1 MAKKIRLTVAPK
13 KAAVSPKKLTASSK
27 ESEQDEKK
35 KKKVYSP
42 KVRLTAHIKR
52 N

>member
-13 KAAVSPKKLTASSK
+13 KAAVSLKKLTASSR
-27 ESEQDEKK
+27 ESEQDEK

-52 N
+52 K